1 MLKKF
6 ISIIT
11 VAILVLSLTT
21 ISFAEETV
29 DDQVSDSEGTSDQEE
44 IDGED
49 VDIEEVDEEDIDE
62 EDEDDEGKGKGKGKG
77 QFKEWKSDKE
87 NLEKAK
93 DDSEVVKDELE
104 EQKDALEEA
113 IESGLYE
120 GEELESKLAELE
132 ALKTELELA
141 KESFS
146 AAKSSFME
154 IIKMKRQ
161 EVYETYS
168 EEEIEDIEAAAENI
182 TAEDPEAT
190 VIPVESIISDK
201 AKFKFDTPPVIV
213 KNRTLIPVRAITE
226 GFGADVEWL
235 DGVATITKDG
245 KVIELNLDSNTA
257 LVNGEEVEIDSKAS
271 IKNNRMYVPLRFILE
286 TFELEVEWEEETQT
300 IEIN

>member
-6 ISIIT
+6 ISILI
-11 VAILVLSLTT
+11 VAMLVLSLTT
-21 ISFAEETV
+21 ISFAEETIGDEV
-29 DDQVSDSEGTSDQEE
+29 PGSEDTLDQEE
-44 IDGED
+44 VDGEEEEE
-49 VDIEEVDEEDIDE
+49 IEEDDDEAIDDE
-62 EDEDDEGKGKGKGKG
+62 EDEKGKGKGKGKG
-77 QFKEWKSDKE
+77 QFKEWKLDKE
-87 NLEKAK
+87 NLEKEK
-93 DDSEVVKDELE
+93 DDIEAIKDELE

-141 KESFS
+141 KENFS
-146 AAKSSFME
+146 AAKNSFME

-168 EEEIEDIEAAAENI
+168 VEEIEEIEVASENI
-182 TAEDPEAT
+182 TEEDPGAT
-190 VIPVESIISDK
+190 VIPVDSIISDK

-235 DGVATITKDG
+235 DGVATITKDE

-286 TFELEVEWEEETQT
+286 TFELEVEWEPETQT